1 MAMRFYLL
9 AGLLV
14 LSCANHA
21 RAQTAADN
29 PSGWHGTV
37 GAGPV
42 FVPKYAGGSHLE
54 ALPLPIA
61 YVDYNDQFYV
71 NLFRAGA
78 YVWSTA
84 DKKTGISFAVEPR
97 LGFSS
102 SDGAKLAGMA
112 TRRGSLQGG
121 PTFDMEGGWGAL
133 SVAYFADLSGASHGG
148 YLDALYNKALIKNE
162 RWEVNGSLEIS
173 RLDAKMVN
181 YYFGVRPA
189 EVVPGRPLYQPAAT
203 TNTTFWLTGQYNL
216 TKQYALMLGANV
228 AQLGSAAA
236 NSPIVERRQVPL
248 FYIGL
253 GWNL

>member
-1 MAMRFYLL
+1 MRGFVI

-14 LSCANHA
+14 LCCANHA
-21 RAQTAADN
+21 RAQATDN

-42 FVPKYAGGSHLE
+42 FVPKYAGSSHLE

-78 YVWSTA
+78 YVWSTS

-102 SDGAKLAGMA
+102 SSGARLAGME

-121 PTFDMEGGWGAL
+121 PTFDLEGSWGAL
-133 SVAYFADLSGASHGG
+133 SVGYFTDLTRASRGG
-148 YLDALYNKALIKNE
+148 
-162 RWEVNGSLEIS
+162 
-173 RLDAKMVN
+173 
-181 YYFGVRPA
+181 
-189 EVVPGRPLYQPAAT
+189 
-203 TNTTFWLTGQYNL
+203 
-216 TKQYALMLGANV
+216 
-228 AQLGSAAA
+228 
-236 NSPIVERRQVPL
+236 
-248 FYIGL
+248 
-253 GWNL
+253 

>member
-1 MAMRFYLL
+1 MRLHL
-9 AGLLV
+9 VAGLLA
-14 LSCANHA
+14 LCCANQAHA
-21 RAQTAADN
+21 QAAVDDS
-29 PSGWHGTV
+29 PGWHGTI

-42 FVPKYAGGSHLE
+42 FVPKYAGSSHIE

-97 LGFSS
+97 LGFGAG
-102 SDGAKLAGMA
+102 DGAKLAGMA

-121 PTFDMEGGWGAL
+121 PTFDTEGNWGAL
-133 SVAYFADLSGASHGG
+133 SVGYFTDLTGASHGG
-148 YLDALYNKALIKNE
+148 YLDALYSKQLLKNE
-162 RWEVNGSLEIS
+162 RWEVNGAVELS
-173 RLDAKMVN
+173 RLDSKITN
-181 YYFGVRPA
+181 YYFGVRPTEA
-189 EVVPGRPLYQPAAT
+189 TPGRATYQPGAT
-203 TNTTFWLTGQYNL
+203 TNATFWLTGKYNL
-216 TKQYALMLGANV
+216 TRQYALMLGANV
-228 AQLGSAAA
+228 TQLGSAAA

-248 FYIGL
+248 FYVGL